1 MYNTKRA
8 GLIKHDKITDELG
21 NTVEM
26 KIWKVPISEKMPHGL
41 RYSLVYIVNSQR
53 VIGYDNYEQKSD
65 HRHYLG
71 VEQPYVFQGLDK
83 LAQDFYT
90 DVSKYKESNK

>member
-1 MYNTKRA
+1 MYTTKRA

-21 NTVEM
+21 NTVEI

-41 RYSLVYIVNSQR
+41 KYSLVYIVSNQR
-53 VIGYDNYEQKSD
+53 VIGYDNYKQKSD

-71 VEQPYVFQGLDK
+71 VEQSYVFRGLDK
-83 LAQDFYT
+83 LAQDFYE
-90 DVSKYKESNK
+90 DMNRYKESNK